1 MFPVLAKLPVAG
13 SNSSALARY
22 PPVEL
27 YPPAMSTLPFG
38 SGVDVW
44 NARAATML
52 PVGVNVPAAG
62 SYSSALAT

>member
-1 MFPVLAKLPVAG
+1 
-13 SNSSALARY
+13 
-22 PPVEL
+22 
-27 YPPAMSTLPFG
+27 MSTLPFG